1 MGCCCFFFFLR
12 LNWKIGKG
20 KHVVDLESP
29 QVISPLLCSFV
40 AYGDP
45 RAGEEGVPVRDPP
58 AWWPLMM
65 LFAH

>member
-1 MGCCCFFFFLR
+1 MLLLFFFLR

-29 QVISPLLCSFV
+29 QVISPLLFSFV

-45 RAGEEGVPVRDPP
+45 RAGEE
-58 AWWPLMM
+58 
-65 LFAH
+65 